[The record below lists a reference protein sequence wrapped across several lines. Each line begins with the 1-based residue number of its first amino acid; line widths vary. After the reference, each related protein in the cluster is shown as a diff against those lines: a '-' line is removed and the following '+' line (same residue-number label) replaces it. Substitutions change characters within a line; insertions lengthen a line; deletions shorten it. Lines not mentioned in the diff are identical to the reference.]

1 MTQNQC
7 PTPRILSSPAK
18 LAAGIQFLLADN
30 SAGRRDVPWLSERS
44 GIPKSSLRR
53 KIARPETITTADLC
67 ALADAFSVDV
77 VDLYKAGDEAAATPL
92 AA

>member
-7 PTPRILSSPAK
+7 LPPRILSSPAK
-18 LAAGIQFLLADN
+18 LALGIQSLLADN

-53 KIARPETITTADLC
+53 KLARPETITTADLC

-77 VDLYKAGDEAAATPL
+77 VDLYTAGEDAAAAPI